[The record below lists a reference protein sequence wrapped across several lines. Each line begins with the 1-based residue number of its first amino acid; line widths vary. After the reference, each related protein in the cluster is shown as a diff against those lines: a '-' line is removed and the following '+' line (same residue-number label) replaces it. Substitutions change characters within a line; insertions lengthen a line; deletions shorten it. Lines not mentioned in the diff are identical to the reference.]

1 MSNKRNFW
9 TNYFLRIV
17 KKVAFMKRYKITV
30 LSLLI
35 LLSIS
40 FISCTK
46 PKEPAVNVSDI
57 LEQITNKIVKDYNL
71 STEETLNYKKIDFQK
86 EESKD
91 IFRTMKLNK
100 DTIDE
105 GFYIFDSTKKTSDRI
120 MIVKAKK
127 DTDIKQIV
135 DGFKKMQKAQ
145 EKEWKKKNKKEYQ
158 KVKDGLVETKDKY
171 VYYIVY
177 DDMKG
182 INTIIVDGIVKSK
195 S

>member
-1 MSNKRNFW
+1 
-9 TNYFLRIV
+9 
-17 KKVAFMKRYKITV
+17 
-30 LSLLI
+30 
-35 LLSIS
+35 
-40 FISCTK
+40 
-46 PKEPAVNVSDI
+46 
-57 LEQITNKIVKDYNL
+57 
-71 STEETLNYKKIDFQK
+71 
-86 EESKD
+86 
-91 IFRTMKLNK
+91 MKLNK